1 MGRARFYFGITRVAY
16 AELRVSALA
25 KIKNPDDLKL
35 RKSILNQGEMMKK
48 TMWMAKFLQATL
60 LVGLTLLS
68 GLAKAEEQS
77 TLSNKIENVDF
88 STLPGGRVAIRIK
101 TTQPLANPPAGFTL
115 NNPSRIALDFPNVAN
130 GLSKSNIS
138 ADQGA
143 LKSVTLAQGKER
155 TRMVLNLSKS
165 VGYNASASGNEV
177 TIILQASEA
186 NASAS
191 IETKFAEPSLGQQ
204 QFAINNV
211 DFARGKNGEG
221 RIIVDLSN
229 ASAGIN
235 IKQKGKTIVVD
246 FINTDVPANLQRRL
260 NVTNFNTPVIYVDT
274 MKQGKNGR
282 MVIEPKGNWEQ
293 SAYQADKKFI
303 IDVRQV
309 VEDPNKLVR
318 GNKPGYAGEK
328 LSLSF
333 QNIEV
338 RAVLQVIADFT
349 GLNIVTSDTVTGN
362 LTLRLKDVPWDQ
374 AMDIIT
380 QSKGL
385 SMRKTGN
392 VILVAP
398 SDELAAK
405 EKQALEAIQ
414 QIDDLEPV
422 RTEVYTLKYMKA
434 ESLKDILSDPKQK
447 ILSKRGSAVLDP
459 RTNTVFVQDTP
470 KYLEQ
475 VQAIINKTD
484 VAVRQ
489 VMIESRLVIADDKY
503 SKALGARFGVTQTS
517 TPGRSAST
525 IGSTIGNR
533 PTNTTATTITQGTH
547 NGTAQTALTDQFFDG
562 NAVLTSSDGL
572 PDLNTNLP
580 VTNAFGSF
588 AYSLFHLPAGLLLNF
603 ELTAMESDG
612 RGKVVSSPRV
622 TTANQRKAKIA
633 SGTEIPYLE
642 ASSSGAA
649 TVSFKAAV
657 LSLEVTP
664 QITPD
669 DKIIMELDV
678 KKDRVGQIFSG
689 IPSIETQN
697 INTQVLVGNG
707 ETAVLG
713 GIFEQTERNDVEKV
727 PFFGDLPV
735 LGNLFKRKT
744 VLNNKTELL
753 IFITPKIMS
762 EDLNLQ

>member
-1 MGRARFYFGITRVAY
+1 M
-16 AELRVSALA
+16 
-25 KIKNPDDLKL
+25 KN
-35 RKSILNQGEMMKK
+35 NTWVG
-48 TMWMAKFLQATL
+48 KFLQVFL
-60 LVGLTLLS
+60 LLGLTLVS
-68 GLAKAEEQS
+68 GLSLAEEQS
-77 TLSNKIENVDF
+77 ALKNKIESVDF
-88 STLPGGRVAIRIK
+88 SSLPGGRVAIHIK
-101 TTQPLANPPAGFTL
+101 TTVPLKNAPAGFTL
-115 NNPSRIALDFPNVAN
+115 NSPARIALDFPGVAN
-130 GLSKSNIS
+130 GTTKTNIQ
-138 ADQGA
+138 ADQGS
-143 LKSVTLAQGKER
+143 LKSITLAQAKER
-155 TRMVLNLSKS
+155 TRMVLNLSKN
-165 VGYNASASGNEV
+165 VGYNTTVNGNDV
-177 TIILQASEA
+177 TIMLQANEA
-186 NASAS
+186 NANVGV
-191 IETKFAEPSLGQQ
+191 ETKFAEPTLGQQ

-221 RIIVDLSN
+221 RIIVDLSS

-246 FINTDVPANLQRRL
+246 FLNTDVPANLQRRL

-274 MKQGKNGR
+274 MKQGKNGQ

-318 GNKPGYAGEK
+318 GSKPGYAGEK
-328 LSLSF
+328 LSLNF

-338 RAVLQVIADFT
+338 RSVLQVIADFT
-349 GLNIVTSDTVTGN
+349 GLNIITSDTVTGN

-374 AMDIIT
+374 ALDIIT

-398 SDELAAK
+398 SEEVAAK
-405 EKQALEAIQ
+405 EKQMLEAAQ
-414 QIDDLEPV
+414 QINDLEPV
-422 RTEVYTLKYMKA
+422 HTEVFTLKYMKA

-459 RTNTVFVQDTP
+459 RTNTVFVQDTS

-475 VQAIINKTD
+475 VQAIISKVD
-484 VAVRQ
+484 VAVKQ

-503 SKALGARFGVTQTS
+503 SKALGARLGVTQS
-517 TPGRSAST
+517 GKV
-525 IGSTIGNR
+525 GSTAGTISGSLGNR
-533 PTNTTATTITQGTH
+533 PTATTATTLTQGTH
-547 NGTAQTALTDQFFDG
+547 NGAIQTNLTNG
-562 NAVLTSSDGL
+562 SVLTSSDGQ
-572 PDLNTNLP
+572 PDLMSNLA
-580 VTNAFGSF
+580 VANATGSL
-588 AYSLFHLPAGLLLNF
+588 AYSIYSAAAGLLLNM

-612 RGKVVSSPRV
+612 RGKIVSSPRV
-622 TTANQRKAKIA
+622 TTANQHKAKIA
-633 SGTEIPYLE
+633 AGTEIPYLE

-649 TVSFKAAV
+649 TVSFKSAV

-678 KKDRVGQIFSG
+678 KKDRVGQVFSG
-689 IPSIETQN
+689 VPSIETQN

-713 GIFEQTERNDVEKV
+713 GIFEQTVRSDVEKV

-735 LGNLFKRKT
+735 LGNLFKKRSTQNDKQ
-744 VLNNKTELL
+744 ELL
-753 IFITPKIMS
+753 IFITPRIMDES
-762 EDLNLQ
+762 LNLQ

>member
-1 MGRARFYFGITRVAY
+1 
-16 AELRVSALA
+16 
-25 KIKNPDDLKL
+25 
-35 RKSILNQGEMMKK
+35 MKK
-48 TMWMAKFLQATL
+48 TMWMSRFLQASL
-60 LVGLTLLS
+60 LAGLMLLS
-68 GLAKAEEQS
+68 GLTLAEEQS
-77 TLSNKIENVDF
+77 SLSNKIETIDF
-88 STLPGGRVAIRIK
+88 SALPGGRVAIRIK
-101 TTQPLANPPAGFTL
+101 TTQALTNPPAGFTL
-115 NNPSRIALDFPNVAN
+115 NNPARIALDFPNVAN
-130 GLSKSNIS
+130 GLAKTNIP

-155 TRMVLNLSKS
+155 TRMVLNLSKN
-165 VGYNASASGNEV
+165 VAYNAAANGNEV
-177 TIILQASEA
+177 IITLQANETNA
-186 NASAS
+186 NQGV
-191 IETKFAEPSLGQQ
+191 ETKFAEPSLGQQ
-204 QFAINNV
+204 QFSLKNV

-221 RIIVDLSN
+221 RIIVDLSD

-246 FINTDVPANLQRRL
+246 FINTNVPDNLQRRL
-260 NVTNFNTPVIYVDT
+260 NVTNFNTPVIFVDT

-282 MVIEPKGNWEQ
+282 MVIEPQGSWEQ

-303 IDVRQV
+303 IDVRPIV
-309 VEDPNKLVR
+309 DNPNKLVR
-318 GNKPGYAGEK
+318 GAKTGYAGEK
-328 LSLSF
+328 LSLNF

-385 SMRKTGN
+385 AMRKTGN

-398 SDELAAK
+398 ADELATK
-405 EKQALEAIQ
+405 EKQALEASQ
-414 QIDDLEPV
+414 QIEDLEAL
-422 RTEVYTLKYMKA
+422 RTEVFTLKYMRA
-434 ESLKDILSDPKQK
+434 EDLVKVITDSKQK
-447 ILSKRGSAVLDP
+447 ILSKRGSAVPDA
-459 RTNTVFVQDTP
+459 RTNNVFVQDTP

-503 SKALGARFGVTQTS
+503 SRALGARFGVNKLNTTGNSSYAIGGNLAQTS
-517 TPGRSAST
+517 TVGVSQVST
-525 IGSTIGNR
+525 TGVSGPTSPSGST
-533 PTNTTATTITQGTH
+533 
-547 NGTAQTALTDQFFDG
+547 
-562 NAVLTSSDGL
+562 DGL
-572 PDLNTNLP
+572 QSNLGL
-580 VTNAFGSF
+580 TNASGSLAF
-588 AYSLFHLPAGLLLNF
+588 SLFRLPAGLLLNL

-622 TTANQRKAKIA
+622 TTANQHKAKIA

-649 TVSFKAAV
+649 TVAFKSAV

-678 KKDRVGQIFSG
+678 KKDRVGQVYSG
-689 IPSIETQN
+689 VPSIETQN

-713 GIFEQTERNDVEKV
+713 GIYEQTTRNDVEKV
-727 PFFGDLPV
+727 PFFGDLPIM
-735 LGNLFKRKT
+735 GNLFKRKT
-744 VLNNKTELL
+744 VQNDRTELL
-753 IFITPKIMS
+753 IFVTPKIMDDS
-762 EDLNLQ
+762 LSLH